1 MKNFKRAIF
10 IVLCLVLVLAIYTG
24 CARTYKV
31 SYYDNGK
38 LINTM
43 TVNSGKTLNRPTDPT
58 KEGYVF
64 EGWYENQSLT
74 RKFDFEEK
82 ISKDTAVY
90 AKFITTSATQNND

>member
-1 MKNFKRAIF
+1 MKNFKKAIL
-10 IVLCLVLVLAIYTG
+10 ILLCLVFVLAVYTG

-43 TVNSGKTLNRPTDPT
+43 TVNSGKTTNRPVNPT

-74 RKFDFEEK
+74 RKFDFDEK
-82 ISKDTAVY
+82 ISKDTSVY
-90 AKFITTSATQNND
+90 AKFITTSTNKNND